1 MAVYTELDEE
11 VLRDFLSL
19 YAIGDLHSFVG
30 IAEGV
35 ENSNFLLKT
44 TQGRFILTLFEKRM
58 NPQELPWFLGLMGHL
73 AQHDIAC
80 PQPIMARDGR
90 VLRQLA
96 GKPAVIVSFLEG
108 HAREEI
114 TPAACAQVG
123 QALARLHQAGQS
135 YKAERPNALGPQ
147 GWQSVFASCTD
158 GGDEAVATL
167 IAETKG
173 ALVEVIKAWPT
184 QDHLPR
190 GQIHA
195 DLFVD
200 NVFFEGEILSGII
213 DFYFACTD
221 FLAYDLAICV
231 NAWCFKAEQD
241 YQPDRAEALLQGY
254 EQIRPLSDAERA
266 ALPVLCQ
273 GAALRFLLTRL
284 YDWVHTPAGAL
295 VTRKDPWAYQRR
307 LHHFQKVPHVP

>member
-1 MAVYTELDEE
+1 MAVYTELKEE
-11 VLRDFLSL
+11 VLRDFLFQYS
-19 YAIGDLHSFVG
+19 IGDLHSFAG
-30 IAEGV
+30 IAEGI

-80 PQPIMARDGR
+80 PQPVAAQDGR
-90 VLRQLA
+90 VLHQLA

-108 HAREEI
+108 HSREDI
-114 TPAACAQVG
+114 TAAACEQVG
-123 QALARLHQAGQS
+123 QGLARLHKAGQS
-135 YKAERPNALGPQ
+135 YKAERPNALGPA

-158 GGDEAVATL
+158 GGDEAVAAL
-167 IAETKG
+167 MAETG
-173 ALVEVIKAWPT
+173 AALGAVVEEWPAV
-184 QDHLPR
+184 DVLPR

-200 NVFFEGEILSGII
+200 NVFFEGKSLSGII

-231 NAWCFKAEQD
+231 NAWCFEAERD
-241 YQPDRAEALLQGY
+241 YQPERADALLRGY
-254 EQIRPLSDAERA
+254 EQIRPLTAAERK
-266 ALPVLCQ
+266 ALPILCQ

-307 LHHFQKVPHVP
+307 LLHFQKAPHVP